1 MSQVEPP
8 SPYLSNFPFENV
20 EGNLFTPV
28 CLRTHWDPTEMLRH
42 IIPQQKVGLPEDFRP
57 WVKVCKNY
65 VTSGPTIPA
74 PMPPKD
80 MVFPTGGEFYPPGR
94 YAAAIDQESILRTLD
109 HPLDKWCPSTKYIP
123 RQTSDMFVAGATVPD
138 RKPISDAFVSEL
150 AMPQALL
157 RTDIYTCRSE
167 NDTKY
172 FERSGRLFNNP
183 TKQDRYGADKFYAL
197 PGGGPRGDPMPHG
210 GVNEVVP
217 TKQAQRAYWPIQQP
231 GGVLPNYKP
240 GDPTSRPIRGFG
252 STQPPGNDATVLQ
265 RGSNPPGT
273 SAESGSIA
281 SPIRAGTGCTSFVG
295 VTTCGSSAP
304 AW

>member
-1 MSQVEPP
+1 MSHPP
-8 SPYLSNFPFENV
+8 SPFNSQFPFETV

-28 CLRTHWDPTEMLRH
+28 CLRTHWDPTQMLRH
-42 IIPQQKVGLPEDFRP
+42 ILPQQKVGLPEDFRP

-65 VTSGPTIPA
+65 VTSAPAIPA

-80 MVFPTGGEFYPPGR
+80 MVFPMGGEFYPPGR
-94 YAAAIDQESILRTLD
+94 YAANIDKESVLRTLN

-123 RQTSDMFVAGATVPD
+123 RETSNMYVSGSTVPD

-157 RTDIYTCRSE
+157 RRDIYTCRSE

-197 PGGGPRGDPMPHG
+197 PGGGARGGHSLRGRALPGPLPAAGPRRRQRPQRRAQRQRGCAAAHLRGDSGPL
-210 GVNEVVP
+210 
-217 TKQAQRAYWPIQQP
+217 A
-231 GGVLPNYKP
+231 L
-240 GDPTSRPIRGFG
+240 TSR
-252 STQPPGNDATVLQ
+252 
-265 RGSNPPGT
+265 
-273 SAESGSIA
+273 
-281 SPIRAGTGCTSFVG
+281 
-295 VTTCGSSAP
+295 
-304 AW
+304 

>member
-1 MSQVEPP
+1 MSQVQPP
-8 SPYLSNFPFENV
+8 SPYVSQYPFENI

-42 IIPQQKVGLPEDFRP
+42 IIPQQKVGLPQDFRP

-80 MVFPTGGEFYPPGR
+80 MVFPMGGEFYPPGR
-94 YAAAIDQESILRTLD
+94 YAANIDKESILRTLN
-109 HPLDKWCPSTKYIP
+109 HPLDKWCPSTQYIP
-123 RQTSDMFVAGATVPD
+123 QQTSNLFVSGSTVPD
-138 RKPISDAFVSEL
+138 RKSVSNQFVSEL

-183 TKQDRYGADKFYAL
+183 TKQDRYGADKYYAL
-197 PGGGPRGDPMPHG
+197 PNAQHGRGEPMPHG
-210 GVNEVVP
+210 GVNQVIP
-217 TKQAQRAYWPIQQP
+217 TQQAAKARWSIPQP
-231 GGVLPNYKP
+231 GGALP
-240 GDPTSRPIRGFG
+240 TSSTSSSRPIKAFQTTHSPGL
-252 STQPPGNDATVLQ
+252 PPSSHTND
-265 RGSNPPGT
+265 
-273 SAESGSIA
+273 
-281 SPIRAGTGCTSFVG
+281 TSFVG
-295 VTTCGSSAP
+295 VTTSGLAAP
-304 AW
+304 VW